1 MKKELQYELI
11 TALLV
16 LLFLYTGLSKL
27 LDFKNFE
34 VSMRFQHLPGWITV
48 PLTYVPPLAEITVAA
63 LMIPHKS
70 RLTGIYI
77 FLAMM
82 TAFTI
87 YVGAAWLH
95 LFQRAPCACGG
106 ALQSLNWEQYFA
118 LNLVFVTLAVTA
130 IRYNRAKRMT
140 TQQKPSQA

>member
-34 VSMRFQHLPGWITV
+34 VSMQFQHLPDWITL
-48 PLTYVPPLAEITVAA
+48 PLTYVLPLAEIIVAA
-63 LMIPHKS
+63 LMIPDRS
-70 RLTGIYI
+70 RLKGIYI

-87 YVGAAWLH
+87 YVGAAWLQ
-95 LFQRAPCACGG
+95 LFPRAPCACGG
-106 ALQSLNWEQYFA
+106 ALQSLNWNQHFA
-118 LNLVFVTLAVTA
+118 LNLVFTVLAAAA
-130 IRYNRAKRMT
+130 IRYYRAKRMT
-140 TQQKPSQA
+140 IQQKPSQA